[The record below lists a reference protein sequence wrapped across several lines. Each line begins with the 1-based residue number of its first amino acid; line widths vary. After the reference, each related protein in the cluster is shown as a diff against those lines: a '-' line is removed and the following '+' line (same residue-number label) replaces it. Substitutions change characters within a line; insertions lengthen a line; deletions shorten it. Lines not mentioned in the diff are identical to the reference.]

1 MKACSAS
8 NLSSVKRVGAIL
20 IVLLVALF
28 LKGPAPCAA
37 EESNAKAE
45 DKIVPQSK
53 AAYERG
59 RKQAGEE
66 IARNVLAIEQPG
78 LPAPW
83 MADYMAKLSKDYH
96 IAVRLTGCVMTPDT
110 VSFQQGFNE
119 VMVVE
124 IEKRHGKDVLRKTAE
139 EAQKQFQARSS
150 QK

>member
-8 NLSSVKRVGAIL
+8 NLVSAKRVGSVLAA
-20 IVLLVALF
+20 LLVAL
-28 LKGPAPCAA
+28 LLRGPAPCSA
-37 EESNAKAE
+37 EEGKAKDE
-45 DKIVPQSK
+45 DKIAPQSK

-139 EAQKQFQARSS
+139 EAQKQYQERSS
-150 QK
+150 QR